1 MNPTPDITSAGDGGN
16 FDPREAATLLE
27 QTSRQAR
34 HQFAPAQPWLLA
46 IRAVAVLAALG
57 AIWLSVRGQQPYTGP
72 RGSAL
77 WIVAAFVIIN
87 FTATVTVR
95 MRATAGVRGRSRF
108 TPAEIIVMVVSWAV
122 PCAVMAAL
130 GDAKDSDAGYMLAV
144 LLIVAGLAYATLKAL
159 RADWPT
165 VGTGVA
171 IVVTGAAAAAAGPV
185 GAWAVAAVGLCVTLL
200 GSAAVITWQLHRA

>member
-1 MNPTPDITSAGDGGN
+1 MNPVPDTTAGDGGN
-16 FDPREAATLLE
+16 FDPQEAAALLE

-34 HQFAPAQPWLLA
+34 RQFAPAQPWLLA

-57 AIWLSVRGQQPYTGP
+57 AIWLSVRGQHPYTGP

-77 WIVAAFVIIN
+77 WIVAAFVVIN

-95 MRATAGVRGRSRF
+95 TRTTAGVRGRSRF
-108 TPAEIIVMVVSWAV
+108 SPAEIIVMVVSWVA
-122 PCAVMAAL
+122 PLLVMAAL
-130 GDAKDSDAGYMLAV
+130 GDAKDSDSGYMLAV
-144 LLIVAGLAYATLKAL
+144 LLIVAGLAYATLMAL
-159 RADWPT
+159 RADWRT
-165 VGTGVA
+165 FGTGAA
-171 IVVTGAAAAAAGPV
+171 IVVTGAAAAAAGPA